1 MTDSNPTPTP
11 AAASAA
17 TSALSHIDKEEYLSS
32 RVTLADYCARGTASF
47 AQKHYEEAVDHYA
60 KAAELQAEINGEM
73 AVENAEILFLYGRA
87 LFKVAQASSNVLGG
101 KASSGDKPKKAK
113 KEKVA
118 KEENGSAEK
127 VIEEAVSAIANGG
140 GEKKEEGADAKKPL
154 FTFTGDEN
162 FEDSEDEEEEG
173 GEDDEDEDNDDL
185 AASFE
190 VLDLARVLFTRRLE
204 QPDES
209 EEKGK
214 EAGDSPM
221 TRHIKERLADTHD
234 LLGEISLENERYTQY
249 PNPPMSSLYPNNP
262 TRFPAA
268 IADFRSALTLKQTLF
283 SEDSSE
289 ISEAHFKLSLALE
302 FASITHTSEDAEGEN
317 DASAGADAQI
327 NQPMRDEAVK
337 ELELAIQSTK
347 LKLQNTEIELAS
359 TSSPDDNDVTREK
372 IKDVKGLI
380 ADMEQRLKELRAPPV
395 DLHTILGT
403 GTSVPAGSGSMLN
416 ESATAVE
423 EAKKKATDLTNL
435 VRHKK
440 KPVESEKVDA
450 DVDADASASASASA
464 SGTEK
469 KRKAEDDVEMDGGSD
484 SGKRARVEEAD
495 AETETEAVAVAE
507 TETEAVAVAETET
520 EAVVV
525 AE

>member
-1 MTDSNPTPTP
+1 MADSNPT
-11 AAASAA
+11 AAS
-17 TSALSHIDKEEYLSS
+17 TSAPSHIDNEEYLSS

-73 AVENAEILFLYGRA
+73 AIENAEILFLYGRA

-113 KEKVA
+113 KEKAV

-127 VIEEAVSAIANGG
+127 VIEEAVTAIANGG
-140 GEKKEEGADAKKPL
+140 GEKKKEEGADAKKPL

-162 FEDSEDEEEEG
+162 FEDSEDDEEEG

-190 VLDLARVLFTRRLE
+190 VLDLARLLFTRRLE

-209 EEKGK
+209 EGKGK
-214 EAGDSPM
+214 EKETEAEDSPM

-234 LLGEISLENERYTQY
+234 LLGEISLENER
-249 PNPPMSSLYPNNP
+249 
-262 TRFPAA
+262 FPAA
-268 IADFRSALTLKQTLF
+268 IADFRSALTLKQKLF
-283 SEDSSE
+283 PEESSE

-317 DASAGADAQI
+317 DPSAGADAQI

-395 DLHTILGT
+395 DLQSILGT

-416 ESATAVE
+416 ESSTAVE

-440 KPVESEKVDA
+440 KPAEGENA
-450 DVDADASASASASA
+450 DASASA

-469 KRKAEDDVEMDGGSD
+469 KRKAEDDVEVDGGSD
-484 SGKRARVEEAD
+484 SGKKAKVEEA
-495 AETETEAVAVAE
+495 EAD
-507 TETEAVAVAETET
+507 
-520 EAVVV
+520 VV